1 MLGNIERFPTGAQ
14 ATAGRFYPNSVELE
28 TEAAFDEK
36 HRVFR
41 TNTSKREASVRH
53 TDSALRI
60 SGSEL
65 PYLDTHKLGRIK
77 C

>member
-1 MLGNIERFPTGAQ
+1 MSRNIERFATGVQ
-14 ATAGRFYPNSVELE
+14 ATAGGFHANSVELE
-28 TEAAFDEK
+28 TQAGFDEK

-41 TNTSKREASVRH
+41 TNTSKREAGVRH
-53 TDSALRI
+53 TNSPLRI